1 MSNVLIVGAGGF
13 MGRHLAKSMAA
24 RHAVTGLGRGG
35 RPSDFSENA
44 IWIEHD
50 LNRPDLPEAMPSE
63 IDVVVHLAQSRK
75 FREFPSGASD
85 VLGVNVRSTFE
96 LALWA
101 QKAGAKKFIFASTG
115 GLCGTSDQPLT
126 ETAPYVGGGPLGL
139 YFAAKYSSELLLD
152 ALRPIL
158 PQVILR
164 PFFVYGAGQDSTML
178 ISRLIDV
185 VKAGSPIQLQGRD
198 GIKIN
203 PVHIDD
209 CVMAI
214 ERAATV
220 SGSHLLNVAGP
231 DVVSLRDI
239 GEIIGRCVGRPPSF
253 AVDEKASAG
262 HVVGDIRQMT
272 DVLGPPTVRFSDGI
286 RAICNAGDDQS
297 RGRQTE
303 NRKSNK

>member
-1 MSNVLIVGAGGF
+1 MSNILIVGAGGF
-13 MGRHLAKSMAA
+13 MGRHLARSMAA
-24 RHAVTGLGRGG
+24 RHRVTGLGRSG
-35 RPSDFSENA
+35 RPAGFPDNA
-44 IWIEHD
+44 AWIEHD
-50 LNRPDLPEAMPSE
+50 LIRPDLPAGMPSE

-75 FREFPSGASD
+75 FRDFPSGASD

-101 QKAGAKKFIFASTG
+101 QKAGAKKFIFTSTG

-126 ETAPYVGGGPLGL
+126 EAAPYVGGGRLGL

-158 PQVILR
+158 SQVILR
-164 PFFVYGAGQDSTML
+164 PFFVYGVGQDSTML
-178 ISRLIDV
+178 VSRLIDV

-198 GIKIN
+198 GIRIN
-203 PVHIDD
+203 PVHVDD
-209 CVMAI
+209 CVGAI

-239 GEIIGRCVGRPPSF
+239 GEIIGRCVDRAPVF
-253 AVDEKASAG
+253 AVDERASPG
-262 HVVGDIRQMT
+262 HVVGDIKQMT
-272 DVLGPPTVRFSDGI
+272 DVLGPPTVRFADGI
-286 RAICNAGDDQS
+286 EAICKADDAPS
-297 RGRQTE
+297 GGR
-303 NRKSNK
+303 